1 MRDHK
6 SSLEVDKGVKVA
18 FVDYLVC
25 SVPCEVFNLIRVG
38 LLWASAVKVDCIVSI
53 RRLFPDIKVV
63 QDKAGGFGMKKGQER
78 SRAGWGRA
86 ELARGGRRNIEW
98 LGMVEETLNGPGM
111 GCFIAL

>member
-63 QDKAGGFGMKKGQER
+63 QDKAGGDWDEEG
-78 SRAGWGRA
+78 SRAEQSGVGKS
-86 ELARGGRRNIEW
+86 GVG
-98 LGMVEETLNGPGM
+98 
-111 GCFIAL
+111 